1 MIEGNSIF
9 VLVNNPIRVK
19 MSCSINFWVMIIF
32 IFFLDFVNILVL
44 GSPLLFILTLAF
56 IFYFLTL
63 KLIYLIFH
71 LSLDKTSRF
80 SIRYDY
86 EKWLCYN
93 VLYSERRRILLLSKE
108 RKIAMDKNLE
118 QIKEIVLLSYRF

>member
-1 MIEGNSIF
+1 M
-9 VLVNNPIRVK
+9 
-19 MSCSINFWVMIIF
+19 
-32 IFFLDFVNILVL
+32 NILVL

-86 EKWLCYN
+86 EKWLCYS